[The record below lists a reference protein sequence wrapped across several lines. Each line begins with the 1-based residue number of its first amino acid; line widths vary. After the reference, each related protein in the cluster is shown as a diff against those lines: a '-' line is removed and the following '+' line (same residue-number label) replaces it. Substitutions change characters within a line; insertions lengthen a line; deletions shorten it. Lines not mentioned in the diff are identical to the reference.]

1 LPDAGRIGFPFE
13 ARDEMQ
19 MIRIAPA
26 LLILLILA
34 APAQAA
40 SGYRGYL
47 NAMFGPPPG
56 MVLTP
61 DEPQT
66 MLEYQ
71 TEYVSHPMWLRQ
83 VVSYRTNEA
92 PGTLIVDTR
101 RHFLFLVLE
110 NGHAMRYGIGVAR
123 MGFEWSGTHRVSAK
137 REWPSWTPP
146 AEMHARQPGLP
157 KFMPGGP
164 NNPMGARALYLG
176 STLYRIHG
184 TNEPWSIG
192 RSVSSGCIRMTNED
206 VIDLYGRVP
215 VGAKVIVV

>member
-1 LPDAGRIGFPFE
+1 MP
-13 ARDEMQ
+13 
-19 MIRIAPA
+19 MIRLALAFTA
-26 LLILLILA
+26 LLMMA
-34 APAQAA
+34 APIQAG

-61 DEPQT
+61 DTPQT

-83 VVSYRTNEA
+83 VISYRTSEA
-92 PGTLIVDTR
+92 PGTVIVDTR
-101 RHFLFLVLE
+101 QHYLFLVMP
-110 NGHAMRYGIGVAR
+110 NGKAMRYGIGVAR
-123 MGFEWSGTHRVSAK
+123 TGFEWSGTHRVSAK

-157 KFMPGGP
+157 QFMPGGP

-215 VGAKVIVV
+215 VGAKVVVV